1 MKKFFQF
8 CKECVAELRKVTWPS
23 REQVISSVKI
33 VLISTIVVAI
43 ILGLLDWLF
52 TQGLRIIF

>member
-1 MKKFFQF
+1 MKFFQF

-33 VLISTIVVAI
+33 VLISTISIAI